1 MRANLQMRNNYY
13 KSPLSQILN
22 NFFKLVIGVFLFVI
36 IFSNQSFSN
45 PNNKLYE
52 KLDIFSD
59 VLETL
64 KKEYVDDV
72 DQAEIIDSAINGML
86 QSLDPYSAYMSPD
99 SFKNMNADTK
109 GEFGGLGIEI
119 TMEAG
124 LVKVITPIEGTP
136 ADKAGIQAGDYIV
149 KINDKQVKGMT
160 LLDSVKLMRG
170 KVGTKINLT
179 IRRVDVDDELKFTIT
194 RAIIKIREVSAE
206 VKNNVGYLRLR
217 AFNEK
222 SHNQLT
228 KKIIEISNKNL
239 NGYILDLRNN
249 PGGLLSQA
257 IKITETFLD
266 GGEVVS
272 TKGRDKND
280 IKIYNAKK
288 GDLINKKPLIVLINK
303 GSASA
308 SEIVSG
314 ALKDHKR
321 AILLG
326 EKSFGKGSV
335 QSIIPLKNKGGL
347 RLTTAKYY
355 LPSGESIHEK
365 GVEPDI
371 TVKAS
376 KDDFKINTKTDN
388 QLEYAINLLKKS

>member
-1 MRANLQMRNNYY
+1 MKILRQIFLA
-13 KSPLSQILN
+13 LSFV
-22 NFFKLVIGVFLFVI
+22 FFIQ
-36 IFSNQSFSN
+36 SNVHSN
-45 PNNKLYE
+45 PSDKLYE
-52 KLDIFSD
+52 KLDLFSD
-59 VLETL
+59 VLGTL

-72 DQAEIIDSAINGML
+72 EQSEVIDSAINGML

-99 SFKNMNADTK
+99 SFKNMNSDTK

-124 LVKVITPIEGTP
+124 LVKIITPIEGTP
-136 ADKAGIQAGDYIV
+136 ADKAGVEAGDYIV
-149 KINDKQVKGMT
+149 KIDNKQVKGMS
-160 LLDSVKLMRG
+160 LLDAVKLMRG
-170 KVGTKINLT
+170 KIGTQIT
-179 IRRVDVDDELKFTIT
+179 IAVRRADVEDELIFKIT
-194 RAIIKIREVSAE
+194 RGLIKIREVSAE
-206 VKNNVGYLRLR
+206 VKNNVGYIRLR
-217 AFNEK
+217 AFNEQ
-222 SHNQLT
+222 SHAQLT
-228 KKIIEISNKNL
+228 KKLSALPNNKL
-239 NGYILDLRNN
+239 SGYILDLRNN

-257 IKITETFLD
+257 IKITGTFLD

-272 TKGRDKND
+272 TRGKDQRD
-280 IKIYNAKK
+280 IKIFNAKK
-288 GDLINKKPLIVLINK
+288 GDMINKKPLIVLINK

-321 AILLG
+321 AIILG

-335 QSIIPLKNKGGL
+335 QSIIPLKNGGGL

-371 TVKAS
+371 TVKREN
-376 KDDFKINTKTDN
+376 KEKFKINTETDN
-388 QLEYAINLLKKS
+388 QLEYAINLLKAS

>member
-1 MRANLQMRNNYY
+1 M
-13 KSPLSQILN
+13 
-22 NFFKLVIGVFLFVI
+22 NFFFRQIYSICLVLILITQV
-36 IFSNQSFSN
+36 QAN
-45 PNNKLYE
+45 PSDKLYQ
-52 KLDIFSD
+52 KLDLFSD
-59 VLETL
+59 VLDTL

-72 DQAEIIDSAINGML
+72 KQDEVIDSAINGML
-86 QSLDPYSAYMSPD
+86 QSLDPYSSYMSPEA
-99 SFKNMNADTK
+99 FQNMSRDTK

-119 TMEAG
+119 TMESG
-124 LVKVITPIEGTP
+124 LVKIITPIEGTP
-136 ADKAGIQAGDYIV
+136 ADKAGVQAGDYIV
-149 KINDKQVKGMT
+149 KIEDKQVKGMT
-160 LLDSVKLMRG
+160 LLDAVKLMRG
-170 KVGTKINLT
+170 KVGTSLEIT
-179 IRRVDVDDELKFTIT
+179 VRRPEVEGEIKFNIT

-206 VKNNVGYLRLR
+206 VKNNIGYIRLR
-217 AFNEK
+217 AFNEQ
-222 SHNQLT
+222 SHNQLIKQL
-228 KKIIEISNKNL
+228 KKISNKKID
-239 NGYILDLRNN
+239 GYILDLRNN

-266 GGEVVS
+266 GGEIVS
-272 TKGRDKND
+272 TRGRDKND
-280 IKIYNAKK
+280 IRIFNAKK
-288 GDLINKKPLIVLINK
+288 GDKINNKPLIVLINQ

-335 QSIIPLKNKGGL
+335 QSIIPLKNRGGL

-371 TVKAS
+371 TVKRN
-376 KDDFKINTKTDN
+376 KNDFKINTETDN
-388 QLEYAINLLKKS
+388 QLNYALNLLKAS

>member
-1 MRANLQMRNNYY
+1 MNL
-13 KSPLSQILN
+13 
-22 NFFKLVIGVFLFVI
+22 FFKQIYSICLVLILITHV
-36 IFSNQSFSN
+36 QAN
-45 PNNKLYE
+45 PSDKLYQ
-52 KLDIFSD
+52 KLDLFSD
-59 VLETL
+59 VLDTL

-72 DQAEIIDSAINGML
+72 KQDEVIDSAINGML
-86 QSLDPYSAYMSPD
+86 QSLDPYSSYMSPEA
-99 SFKNMNADTK
+99 FQNMSRDTK

-119 TMEAG
+119 TMESG
-124 LVKVITPIEGTP
+124 LVKIITPIEGTP
-136 ADKAGIQAGDYIV
+136 ADKAGVQAGDYIV
-149 KINDKQVKGMT
+149 KIEDKQVKGMT
-160 LLDSVKLMRG
+160 LLDAVKLMRG
-170 KVGTKINLT
+170 KVGTSLEIT
-179 IRRVDVDDELKFTIT
+179 VRRPEVEGEIKFNIT

-206 VKNNVGYLRLR
+206 VKNNIGYIRLR
-217 AFNEK
+217 AFNEQ
-222 SHNQLT
+222 SHNQLIKQL
-228 KKIIEISNKNL
+228 KKISNNKIQ
-239 NGYILDLRNN
+239 GYILDLRNN

-266 GGEVVS
+266 GGEIVS
-272 TKGRDKND
+272 TRGRDKND
-280 IKIYNAKK
+280 IRIFNAKK
-288 GDLINKKPLIVLINK
+288 GDKINNKPLIVLINQ

-335 QSIIPLKNKGGL
+335 QSIIPLKNRGGL

-371 TVKAS
+371 TVKRN
-376 KDDFKINTKTDN
+376 KNDFKINTKTDN
-388 QLEYAINLLKKS
+388 QLNYAINLLKAS

>member
-1 MRANLQMRNNYY
+1 M
-13 KSPLSQILN
+13 KFILGKIVLIS
-22 NFFKLVIGVFLFVI
+22 FII
-36 IFSNQSFSN
+36 IFSPNAYSN
-45 PNNKLYE
+45 PSDKLYE
-52 KLDIFSD
+52 KLDLFSD
-59 VLETL
+59 VLNTL
-64 KKEYVDDV
+64 KKEYVDEV
-72 DQAEIIDSAINGML
+72 EQSEVIDAAINGML
-86 QSLDPYSAYMSPD
+86 QSLDPYSGYMSPE
-99 SFKNMNADTK
+99 SFRNMNDDTR

-119 TMEAG
+119 TMEGG

-136 ADKAGIQAGDYIV
+136 ADKAGVEAGDFI
-149 KINDKQVKGMT
+149 IRIDNKQVKGMS
-160 LLDSVKLMRG
+160 LMDAVKLMRG
-170 KVGTKINLT
+170 KIGTSIEIT
-179 IRRVDVDDELKFTIT
+179 VRRPEIDEDLKFKIT
-194 RAIIKIREVSAE
+194 RAIIKIREVSSE
-206 VKNNVGYLRLR
+206 VKNNIGYIRLR
-217 AFNEK
+217 AFNEQ
-222 SHNQLT
+222 SHNQMI
-228 KKIIEISNKNL
+228 KQINKLNKNNL

-266 GGEVVS
+266 GGEIVS
-272 TKGRDKND
+272 TRGRDKND

-288 GDLINKKPLIVLINK
+288 GDILKKKPLIILINQ

-308 SEIVSG
+308 SEIVAG

-335 QSIIPLKNKGGL
+335 QSIIPLKNRGGL

-371 TVKAS
+371 TVKKN
-376 KDDFKINTKTDN
+376 KDNFKINAKTDN
-388 QLEYAINLLKKS
+388 QLEYAIKLLKN

>member
-1 MRANLQMRNNYY
+1 MNL
-13 KSPLSQILN
+13 
-22 NFFKLVIGVFLFVI
+22 FLRY
-36 IFSNQSFSN
+36 IFTICLIVSLITSAQAN
-45 PNNKLYE
+45 PNDELYK
-52 KLDIFSD
+52 KLDLFSD
-59 VLETL
+59 VLNTI
-64 KKEYVDDV
+64 KKEYVDEVKQDEV
-72 DQAEIIDSAINGML
+72 IDSAINGML
-86 QSLDPYSAYMSPD
+86 QSLDPYSSYMSPEA
-99 SFKNMNADTK
+99 FQNMNRDTK

-124 LVKVITPIEGTP
+124 LVKIITPIEGTP
-136 ADKAGIQAGDYIV
+136 ADKAGVLAGDYIV
-149 KINDKQVKGMT
+149 KINGKQVKGMT
-160 LLDSVKLMRG
+160 LLDAVKLMRG
-170 KVGTKINLT
+170 KVGTSINIT
-179 IRRVDVDDELKFTIT
+179 VRRPEIEDEIKFKIT

-206 VKNNVGYLRLR
+206 IKSNVGYIRLR
-217 AFNEK
+217 AFNEQ
-222 SHNQLT
+222 SHNQLI
-228 KKIIEISNKNL
+228 KQLNKIINNKL
-239 NGYILDLRNN
+239 DGYILDLRNN

-266 GGEVVS
+266 GGEIVS

-280 IKIYNAKK
+280 IRIFNAKK
-288 GDLINKKPLIVLINK
+288 GDKINKKPLIILINQ

-321 AILLG
+321 AILVG

-335 QSIIPLKNKGGL
+335 QSIIRLKNRGGL

-355 LPSGESIHEK
+355 LPSGVSIHEK

-371 TVKAS
+371 TVKRN

-388 QLEYAINLLKKS
+388 QLNYAIKLLKTS

>member
-1 MRANLQMRNNYY
+1 M
-13 KSPLSQILN
+13 
-22 NFFKLVIGVFLFVI
+22 NFFFKQIYSICLVLILITQV
-36 IFSNQSFSN
+36 QAN
-45 PNNKLYE
+45 PSDKLYQ
-52 KLDIFSD
+52 KLDLFSD
-59 VLETL
+59 VLDTL

-72 DQAEIIDSAINGML
+72 KQDEVIDSAINGML
-86 QSLDPYSAYMSPD
+86 QSLDPYSSYMSPEA
-99 SFKNMNADTK
+99 FQNMSRDTK

-119 TMEAG
+119 TMESG
-124 LVKVITPIEGTP
+124 LVKIITPIEGTP
-136 ADKAGIQAGDYIV
+136 ADKAGVQAGDYIV
-149 KINDKQVKGMT
+149 KIEDKQVKGMT
-160 LLDSVKLMRG
+160 LIDAVKLMRG
-170 KVGTKINLT
+170 KVGTSLEIT
-179 IRRVDVDDELKFTIT
+179 VRRPEVEGEIKFNIT

-206 VKNNVGYLRLR
+206 VKNNIGYIRLR
-217 AFNEK
+217 AFNEQ
-222 SHNQLT
+222 SHNQLIKQL
-228 KKIIEISNKNL
+228 KKISNKKID
-239 NGYILDLRNN
+239 GYILDLRNN

-266 GGEVVS
+266 GGEIVS
-272 TKGRDKND
+272 TRGRDKND
-280 IKIYNAKK
+280 IRIFNAKK
-288 GDLINKKPLIVLINK
+288 GDKINNKPLIVLINQ

-335 QSIIPLKNKGGL
+335 QSIIPLKNRGGL

-371 TVKAS
+371 TVKRN
-376 KDDFKINTKTDN
+376 KNDFKINTKTDN
-388 QLEYAINLLKKS
+388 QLNYALNLLKAS

>member
-1 MRANLQMRNNYY
+1 MKILRQIFLT
-13 KSPLSQILN
+13 LSFV
-22 NFFKLVIGVFLFVI
+22 FFIQ
-36 IFSNQSFSN
+36 SNVHSN
-45 PNNKLYE
+45 PSDKLYE
-52 KLDIFSD
+52 KLDLFSD
-59 VLETL
+59 VLGTL

-72 DQAEIIDSAINGML
+72 EQSEVIDSAINGML

-99 SFKNMNADTK
+99 SFKNMNSDTK

-124 LVKVITPIEGTP
+124 LVKIITPIEGTP
-136 ADKAGIQAGDYIV
+136 ADKAGVEAGDYIV
-149 KINDKQVKGMT
+149 KIDNKQVKGMSM
-160 LLDSVKLMRG
+160 LDAVKLMRG
-170 KVGTKINLT
+170 KIGTQIT
-179 IRRVDVDDELKFTIT
+179 ITVRRADVEDELIFKIT
-194 RAIIKIREVSAE
+194 RGLIKIREVSAE
-206 VKNNVGYLRLR
+206 VKNNVGYIRLR
-217 AFNEK
+217 AFNEQ
-222 SHNQLT
+222 SHTQLT
-228 KKIIEISNKNL
+228 KKLSALPNNKL
-239 NGYILDLRNN
+239 SGYILDLRNN

-257 IKITETFLD
+257 IKITGTFLD

-272 TKGRDKND
+272 TRGKDQRD
-280 IKIYNAKK
+280 IKIFNAKK
-288 GDLINKKPLIVLINK
+288 GDMINKKPLIVLINK

-321 AILLG
+321 AIILG

-335 QSIIPLKNKGGL
+335 QSIIPLKNGGGL

-371 TVKAS
+371 TVKREN
-376 KDDFKINTKTDN
+376 KEKFKINTETDN
-388 QLEYAINLLKKS
+388 QLEYAINLLKASWEI